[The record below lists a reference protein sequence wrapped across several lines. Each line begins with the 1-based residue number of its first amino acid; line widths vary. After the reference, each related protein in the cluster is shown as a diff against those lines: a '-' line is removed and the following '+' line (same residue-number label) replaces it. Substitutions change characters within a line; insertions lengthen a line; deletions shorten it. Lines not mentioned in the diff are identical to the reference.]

1 MTALLKT
8 RWPRVDDELAAADG
22 DGEADGDDADG
33 TDGDGD
39 ASDGDTADG

>member
-33 TDGDGD
+33 
-39 ASDGDTADG
+39 S